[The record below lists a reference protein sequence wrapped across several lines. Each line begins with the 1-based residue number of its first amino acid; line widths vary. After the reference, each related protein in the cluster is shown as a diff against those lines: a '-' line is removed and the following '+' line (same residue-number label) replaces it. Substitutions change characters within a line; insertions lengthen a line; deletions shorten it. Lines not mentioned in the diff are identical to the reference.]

1 MANDIVLSQGI
12 RKNLLSLQSVA
23 DQRDMVQS
31 RLATGRKVNS
41 ALDNPV
47 NFFTA
52 AGLSARANDLSLIL
66 DSMGQA
72 MKTLEVADNGLKS
85 LQRLIET
92 AQGTARQ
99 ALQSPSS
106 TAQLRSSQAYTTS
119 SALVGAGGAFQATD
133 AVTVT
138 VGAIGP
144 VSLAMTA
151 AGGALDTVGELI
163 TAINTNATLN
173 PPGAAPNVQAYLD
186 SGGKLVIE
194 AVNGQNL
201 TVGFTDGG
209 AANTLTDLFGTG
221 VTGAEATAGTA
232 PRTATTNT
240 ARQSLAGQFEALK
253 AQVDQLVKD
262 TSYNGVNLLR
272 GDTLKVLFN
281 ETNTTSLLIQG
292 VTFDSLGLGLAAQ
305 VNGASTDSA
314 NNWQSDTEINA
325 ALTKLQAASTKLRT
339 QASTFGSN
347 LTVVQTR
354 NDFTKQAITTLRN
367 GSDNLVLAD
376 INEEGANL
384 LALQTRQQL
393 STQALSLASQSDQ
406 AVLQL
411 FR

>member
-31 RLATGRKVNS
+31 RLATGKKVNS

-52 AGLSARANDLSLIL
+52 AGLSARANELSLIL

-72 MKTLEVADNGLKS
+72 MKTLEVADNGIKS
-85 LQRLIET
+85 LLRLIET

-99 ALQSPSS
+99 ALQAPSS
-106 TAQLRSSQAYTTS
+106 TAQLRSSQIYTTS
-119 SALVGAGGAFQATD
+119 SVLVGAGGAFQAGD

-138 VGAIGP
+138 VGGIGP

-151 AGGALDTVGELI
+151 SGGALDTVGELI
-163 TAINTNATLN
+163 TAINTNTTLN
-173 PPGAAPNVQAYLD
+173 PAGAAPNVQAYLD

-201 TVGFTDGG
+201 TIGFTDGG
-209 AANTLTDLFGTG
+209 TANTLTDLFGTG
-221 VTGAEATAGTA
+221 VSGAEATAGSA

-305 VNGASTDSA
+305 VNGTSTDSA

-339 QASTFGSN
+339 QSSTFGSN

-367 GSDNLVLAD
+367 GADNLVLAD